1 MQKGLDMPDLTSFPR
16 NDAGEPLMS
25 GEAWRYEQS
34 LDAEPDY
41 EEYEDPYEYDPED
54 YNYE

>member
-1 MQKGLDMPDLTSFPR
+1 MNFPR

-41 EEYEDPYEYDPED
+41 DYDDQYAYEDENPED
-54 YNYE
+54 YV